1 MKKQKEVITMNRK
14 EPQPLVMQKARNGSI
29 KQEGHN
35 PPVIIVKKPAAP
47 SPPPP
52 PKAKSK

>member
-1 MKKQKEVITMNRK
+1 MNRK
-14 EPQPLVMQKARNGSI
+14 EPQRFIIAGEEDGKNGSI
-29 KQEGHN
+29 QKRGRN
-35 PPVIIVKKPAAP
+35 SSVIVIKKPAPP

>member
-1 MKKQKEVITMNRK
+1 MNRK
-14 EPQPLVMQKARNGSI
+14 EPQPLITTYVQDGKNGSI
-29 KQEGHN
+29 QKYGRN

-47 SPPPP
+47 PPPPP